1 MSPETRKATTLLVFA
16 AACLTAL
23 IVPTLY
29 AAAPPTTSTG
39 SVNSSTSGS
48 FGDREILGVLQTVNV
63 NEMTAAQHAATVA
76 NSKDVRE
83 YAQEMVKDHRAGE
96 NGVTAAVKVVG
107 ATNTSALSKQ
117 IATEHKEM
125 AAMLAKEKGAA
136 FDRAYMA
143 DEVKMH
149 QQVLDAIDRDLTPK
163 ATNAK
168 VKSLLT
174 STRATVAE
182 HLDKAKALQA
192 KLGT

>member
-1 MSPETRKATTLLVFA
+1 MSPETRKTTTLLVFA

-149 QQVLDAIDRDLTPK
+149 QQVLDTIDRDLTPK

>member
-1 MSPETRKATTLLVFA
+1 MSPETRKTTTQLVFA
-16 AACLTAL
+16 AACLAAL

-117 IATEHKEM
+117 IATEQKEM

-143 DEVKMH
+143 EEVKMH
-149 QQVLDAIDRDLTPK
+149 QQVLDTIDRDLTPK
-163 ATNAK
+163 ATHAK

>member
-1 MSPETRKATTLLVFA
+1 MSPETRKTATLLVFA
-16 AACLTAL
+16 AACLAAL

-39 SVNSSTSGS
+39 SVTSSTTGA

-76 NSKDVRE
+76 SAKDVRE

-107 ATNTSALSKQ
+107 ATRTSALSKQ
-117 IATEHKEM
+117 LATESKEM

-136 FDRAYMA
+136 FDRAYVA
-143 DEVKMH
+143 AQVKMH
-149 QQVLDAIDRDLTPK
+149 QHVLDTIDRDLTPK
-163 ATNAK
+163 ATHAK

-192 KLGT
+192 KLGS